1 MSWERDPLLAK
12 ARLFFQHAFN
22 TQRDDASFG
31 LWCSLGLELLA
42 RATLASVSPTLL
54 AQPDNEQKNL
64 LHVVHKESELA
75 FPKSIAAIQVFDL
88 CKRMFPVF
96 SEEDRKVTLALLNR
110 RNAELHSGAAAFEEY
125 RSSQWLAGFYHAC
138 RSLATALEESLE
150 DLFGEQEAKF
160 AEEVLAENR
169 DNVKKEVLSAI
180 AAHKR
185 VFETKQQDE
194 QETAKLEAEKLGQ
207 ELSTKRHHRVTCPA
221 CGCTATVQ
229 GRPFGKEHV
238 THDESGEIIVKQAVS
253 PTEFSCPACG
263 LKLATYAQLETAG
276 LGDHYTRKTTYSAAE
291 YYGLI
296 EPDDLDSYLAEYLA
310 SQAEDF
316 REYDNE

>member
-1 MSWERDPLLAK
+1 MSWERDPLWAK
-12 ARLFFQHAFN
+12 TRLFFQHAFN
-22 TQRDDASFG
+22 TRRDDVTFG

-54 AQPDNEQKNL
+54 ALPDNQQKNL
-64 LHVVHKESELA
+64 LHVVHKESELL
-75 FPKSIAAIQVFDL
+75 FPKSIAATQVFDL

-96 SEEDRKVTLALLNR
+96 TEEDRKIAFALLNQ

-138 RSLATALEESLE
+138 RSLTIVLEESLE
-150 DLFGEQEAKF
+150 DLFGKEEAIF
-160 AEEVLAENR
+160 AEAMLAENR
-169 DNVKKEVLSAI
+169 ENVKKEVLSAI
-180 AAHKR
+180 ADHKR
-185 VFETKQQDE
+185 MFEAKNSDE
-194 QETAKLEAEKLGQ
+194 QKAAKLEAEELGQ
-207 ELSTKRHHRVTCPA
+207 KLSILRHHRVKCPA

-229 GRPFGKEHV
+229 GRLFGKEHV
-238 THDESGEIIVKQAVS
+238 THEESREIVVRQAVS

-276 LGDHYTRKTTYSAAE
+276 LGDYYTRKTTYSVEE

-296 EPDDLDSYLAEYLA
+296 DPDDLDSYLE
-310 SQAEDF
+310 SQAMDF